1 MMIFG
6 MMTISNV
13 RQTQRRLQPLPMST
27 LVATNKGTLPNPAQQ
42 QRRLKKT
49 DRHLLVMLLFQV
61 VSLTLLSLPFIISE
75 IYVNVTVK
83 QYKTPLQGAIVNFV
97 FNFALLLIYLC
108 GGIPFYIYTLC
119 GGSVFRGALLN
130 MVKNSGRMMMRCLP
144 V

>member
-13 RQTQRRLQPLPMST
+13 RQTQRRLQPIPMST
-27 LVATNKGTLPNPAQQ
+27 LVTANSVPLTNPAQE
-42 QRRLKKT
+42 QRRSKKT
-49 DRHLLVMLLFQV
+49 DRHLLVMLLFQIV
-61 VSLTLLSLPFIISE
+61 ILTLLSVPYIILE
-75 IYVNVTVK
+75 IYTSLTAS
-83 QYKTPLQGAIVNFV
+83 QYKTPLQAAIVNFA

-119 GGSVFRGALLN
+119 GGSVFRNTLLDI
-130 MVKNSGRMMMRCLP
+130 VKNAGRMMMRCLP